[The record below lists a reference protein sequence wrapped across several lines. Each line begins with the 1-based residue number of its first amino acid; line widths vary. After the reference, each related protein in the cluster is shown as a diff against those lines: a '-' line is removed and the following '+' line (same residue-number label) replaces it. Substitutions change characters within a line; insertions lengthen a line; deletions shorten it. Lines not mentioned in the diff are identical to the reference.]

1 MSFNR
6 RALLQGSAATLALT
20 AMPAEAQS
28 ADGAA
33 DRLLGRITEQLLS
46 DYPTSATGAGV
57 DKDSRARLR
66 SRLDNRSAAGQR
78 TIKGH
83 VRSTLGQLRRLDT
96 EAMSAE
102 KRLDIDVVR
111 TAFELAAEGFEF
123 PYGDVAVLNSN
134 WSYRNTPYA
143 VAQNVGAFVEI
154 PSFFDSSHS
163 ITTTDDAD
171 AYLARMEAYARQ
183 LDGETARVRADGG
196 RGVVLPDF
204 LLDKT
209 LQQLRTELTATREQ
223 LEAAS
228 NAFENA
234 QLTVDD
240 IKGKLKAKIE
250 QCRRAIQES
259 KKAEVLKSAS
269 AALAELDTYGTAS
282 TAEKYLDEIKQ
293 KVAESKASVEVAT
306 GGLDVD
312 RIKMERKARQIQAQS
327 VLAEFEVEMGLKKPD
342 AVAVAAPFPESA
354 PADQQSHADESKNQP
369 QHDFPVRACSFK
381 PKPA

>member
-1 MSFNR
+1 MF
-6 RALLQGSAATLALT
+6 G
-20 AMPAEAQS
+20 
-28 ADGAA
+28 
-33 DRLLGRITEQLLS
+33 RL
-46 DYPTSATGAGV
+46 
-57 DKDSRARLR
+57 
-66 SRLDNRSAAGQR
+66 SRL
-78 TIKGH
+78 IK
-83 VRSTLGQLRRLDT
+83 SWLGFFISFGEDPEVMLQ
-96 EAMSAE
+96 ESIEEM
-102 KRLDIDVVR
+102 
-111 TAFELAAEGFEF
+111 
-123 PYGDVAVLNSN
+123 
-134 WSYRNTPYA
+134 RNTLPKLNQILVTTRA
-143 VAQNVGAFVEI
+143 TVIRLEQEKDEMERKEKQLIA
-154 PSFFDSSHS
+154 S
-163 ITTTDDAD
+163 IQAALKEGSPEARRIAEDDA
-171 AYLARMEAYARQ
+171 
-183 LDGETARVRADGG
+183 G
-196 RGVVLPDF
+196 
-204 LLDKT
+204 T

-354 PADQQSHADESKNQP
+354 PGTP
-369 QHDFPVRACSFK
+369 QKTPQAGS
-381 PKPA
+381 